1 MHDMQTAI
9 ITVNEIQLE
18 LEFLTREITSRGVS
32 NLTQEYKD
40 ELWDIFEKLSSKIEA
55 CENLEWMKILA
66 AGLIPSTR

>member
-18 LEFLTREITSRGVS
+18 LEILTRDITSRGVS

-40 ELWDIFEKLSSKIEA
+40 ELWDIFERLSSKIEA
-55 CENLEWMKILA
+55 CENLE
-66 AGLIPSTR
+66 